1 MRWRLLLLA
10 GVALAALV
18 QLAGCTR
25 QQVYENLYQGLH
37 TRERL
42 VHPPPPGEAPPAAP
56 MPYYDYEKAR
66 QETGED
72 SGQGGGG

>member
-1 MRWRLLLLA
+1 M
-10 GVALAALV
+10 LV
-18 QLAGCTR
+18 SLMLLAGCTR

-56 MPYYDYEKAR
+56 MPYDQYEKAR
-66 QETGED
+66 QEA
-72 SGQGGGG
+72 SQNGGG